1 MESNVGTTP
10 PSATQRTASAEN
22 VNSTASQKA
31 QSLVERAQ
39 TQASSKLNEAKS
51 GAAQTL
57 NTLASSL
64 HQSGSQLKGEQNM
77 AGDYIERA
85 AEGIEKVA
93 SYIQNTDAGEVADNI
108 ESFARRRPELFIAS
122 AFAVGLIAARFLK
135 SSNRTPGLIPAEAGP
150 STGITDREVPTSV
163 SYEGRTA
170 PVGDRTAGSQL

>member
-1 MESNVGTTP
+1 MESNVGTTTP
-10 PSATQRTASAEN
+10 TSDAQRTSSAA
-22 VNSTASQKA
+22 NSKA
-31 QSLVERAQ
+31 PQNQQTLVERAQ
-39 TQASSKLNEAKS
+39 AQASSKINEAKS

-85 AEGIEKVA
+85 ADGIEKVA

-135 SSNRTPGLIPAEAGP
+135 SSNRSTALVPAQAASSP
-150 STGITDREVPTSV
+150 GITDREVPTSI
-163 SYEGRTA
+163 SYERPTT
-170 PVGDRTAGSQL
+170 PIGDRTAESQP